1 MQQILIVN
9 NDIEQCTILK
19 DTINSAFPNWKIET
33 AHCYSDGKLLVKESV
48 QTNNCFTLF
57 LLDKQLSNT
66 QEDHSGFVLAEY
78 IRKNPEYFTTPMLF
92 FANTS
97 DASLY
102 ALSKYHCYD
111 FILKPYSPKQILEEI
126 HQMLLIGV
134 LKTEHLEIRDTT
146 RVVYLVPHKDILY
159 FTSDVPHILTIVTK
173 NNSIHTREYTI
184 NGLLQKL
191 EFPFVRCHRKFV
203 INKMHL
209 HYVDKCL
216 KHLEVDEYN
225 IPIGQTYLNLF

>member
-9 NDIEQCTILK
+9 NDIEQCIILK
-19 DTINSAFPNWKIET
+19 DTIHSAFPNWKIET
-33 AHCYSDGKLLVKESV
+33 AHCYSDGKLLVTESI

-57 LLDKQLSNT
+57 LLDKQLSRT
-66 QEDHSGFVLAEY
+66 QEDHSGYILAEY
-78 IRKNPEYFTTPMLF
+78 IRKNSEYFTTPMLF

-97 DASLY
+97 DDSLY

-111 FILKPYSPKQILEEI
+111 FILKPYSPEQILEEI
-126 HQMLLIGV
+126 RQMFLTEV
-134 LKTEHLEIRDTT
+134 LKTNYLEITDTN
-146 RVVYLVPHKDILY
+146 RVVHLVSHDDILY
-159 FTSDVPHILTIVTK
+159 FTSDAPHILTIITK
-173 NNSIHTREYTI
+173 KISIHTREYTI

-191 EFPFVRCHRKFV
+191 GFPFVRCHRKFV
-203 INKMHL
+203 INKIHL